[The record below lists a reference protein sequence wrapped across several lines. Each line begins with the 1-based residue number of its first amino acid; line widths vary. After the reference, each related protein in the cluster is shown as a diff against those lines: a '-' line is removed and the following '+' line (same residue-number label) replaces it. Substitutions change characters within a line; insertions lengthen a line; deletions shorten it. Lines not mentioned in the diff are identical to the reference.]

1 MDKKEQAKIL
11 LQHEEL
17 QRLEDQQ
24 MAYEET
30 MRNKY
35 EDDDE
40 DWVTDSIEKRQFH
53 FGMYHDHYND
63 LVWDDDMND
72 CAPSA
77 YYDDDLW

>member
-53 FGMYHDHYND
+53 FGMYHDRYNE

-77 YYDDDLW
+77 YYDDDLC